1 MFPAITLTA
10 SSSTTHVLSKP
21 DRAINAIFLCS
32 HHYAHSV
39 LFFNLVFVEKRLT
52 KVHSVS
58 VCIFPSLVTFEPSG
72 QFQVNGTK
80 EVLAIITLLPA
91 SWKWV
96 TE

>member
-1 MFPAITLTA
+1 MHIPYF
-10 SSSTTHVLSKP
+10 
-21 DRAINAIFLCS
+21 
-32 HHYAHSV
+32 
-39 LFFNLVFVEKRLT
+39 FFNLVFVEKRLI

-80 EVLAIITLLPA
+80 EVSAIITLLPA

-96 TE
+96 TVKKKPINAHFKGMW

>member
-1 MFPAITLTA
+1 MQSFSARITM
-10 SSSTTHVLSKP
+10 HIP
-21 DRAINAIFLCS
+21 YF
-32 HHYAHSV
+32 
-39 LFFNLVFVEKRLT
+39 FFNLVFVEKRLI

-80 EVLAIITLLPA
+80 EVSAIITLLPA